1 MAARTATMVVAVE
14 SLSSQHLG
22 PRHYAAESKRP
33 GMAVLCCSGRSVW
46 LAHVTSYAPGTAVVD
61 CKACVKA
68 EARGRIVRSEPH
80 PEA

>member
-1 MAARTATMVVAVE
+1 
-14 SLSSQHLG
+14 
-22 PRHYAAESKRP
+22 
-33 GMAVLCCSGRSVW
+33 MAVLCCSGRSVW